1 MQRFLIVNFA
11 VTLDFKEITDQNG
24 WGQVTSLYE
33 QKYIWQFLDVDF
45 FYYVSNLGQYAR
57 LI

>member
-1 MQRFLIVNFA
+1 MQRVLIVNLA
-11 VTLDFKEITDQNG
+11 VTLDFKEIKDQNG

-33 QKYIWQFLDVDF
+33 EKYIWQVLDVDF
-45 FYYVSNLGQYAR
+45 FYYVSNLGQYVY